1 MGDWIGHRELLSLSG
16 RNAVI
21 TGGARGIGRAIAAR
35 FCEAG
40 ANCLLGDIDGEA
52 VAVAAAELAAD
63 YPGSKVRSVPLDV
76 TEAEGMEAAAE
87 AAGTELGGIDIWVN
101 NAGIYPFESLLDT
114 TADQYRRILDINLL
128 GTNLGVQAA
137 ARRMVDGDGGV
148 IINMA
153 STAAHFGSGAYSASK
168 WGVRGITSGM
178 ARELG
183 PHGIRVVAIG
193 PTVTETPGM
202 AATREDYDEAVEQ
215 IIAGIP
221 IGRSAQPDDIA
232 RVALFLAGDGAAM
245 ISGVTLLVDG
255 AQMSR

>member
-1 MGDWIGHRELLSLSG
+1 MDQLTGHRELLALNG
-16 RNAVI
+16 RRAVV
-21 TGGARGIGRAIAAR
+21 TGGARGIGRAIAER

-40 ANCLLGDIDGEA
+40 ANCLLGDIDTEA
-52 VAVAAAELAAD
+52 AAIAAAELGDA
-63 YPGSKVRSVPLDV
+63 YPGSEVRSVALDV
-76 TEAEGMEAAAE
+76 TDPEQMEATAE
-87 AAGTELGGIDIWVN
+87 TAVAEFGGIDIWVN
-101 NAGIYPFESLLDT
+101 NAGIYPFETFMDT
-114 TADQYRRILDINLL
+114 TADDYRRVLEINLL

-137 ARRMVDGDGGV
+137 ARRMIAGDGGV

-168 WGVRGITSGM
+168 WAVRGITSGM

-202 AATREDYDEAVEQ
+202 AAAREQYDDAVEQ

-232 RVALFLAGDGAAM
+232 RAALFLAGDAAAL